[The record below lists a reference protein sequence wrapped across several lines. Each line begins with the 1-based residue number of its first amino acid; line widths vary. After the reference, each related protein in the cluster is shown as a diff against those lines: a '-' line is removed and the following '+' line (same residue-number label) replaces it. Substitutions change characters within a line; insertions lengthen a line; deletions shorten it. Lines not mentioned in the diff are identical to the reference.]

1 MPLSPPSRIDTKATT
16 GWSDDWEEEAHVE
29 ASLPSTPL
37 DQDHPSISR
46 WRPELGSEGDD
57 KCPGADINVLEPRA
71 QQHSKLESGDPV
83 PDRIL
88 AQGQTERH
96 ETIRPAEPAHGNHET
111 ASASNS
117 SQPDHFPRV
126 GREKEEEEEERDVD
140 EEGEKTCRICFTGPE
155 EDGEED
161 TMGRMISPCL
171 CTGSMRNVA
180 HAILRS
186 VNCLNAWRGTGTNA
200 KAHME
205 CPQCHY
211 RYQLRRT
218 LVSGLATSRL
228 ILVLSTGLTF
238 LSITLTVGQILH
250 LMLNKSPAIHRS
262 LIRNYNLRW
271 SPPSFFDV
279 ITGRDNMGFDD
290 FNGGGGNVM
299 IVGGGGTLAFDVFVA
314 SIKTFFELSR
324 SFSNSQDR
332 LSEVLSLPHPM
343 ANFILGLVIR
353 FLLGIAVMGSMS
365 FLSLLLSLSLFG
377 PLQLA
382 NGLRGAGFLGNFGG
396 VRRRIRADTTTAGA
410 GRGPSIGT
418 IMVVG
423 LVVIGAINSMVQV
436 YRGVQSLTGRL
447 LKYVE
452 TQILEVNP
460 HELRK
465 ERLRREKERGE
476 RARRWWIHWLRE
488 KRWMKVVGWKEVY
501 VRARFRLM
509 GLIEG
514 IKRSMNRLVAGGGA
528 GGEENEHLE

>member
-1 MPLSPPSRIDTKATT
+1 MGEQSPKPLFSSTSADWTPPPLHIHTDNEPSTRNA
-16 GWSDDWEEEAHVE
+16 DWEEEEHVE
-29 ASLPSTPL
+29 ASLPSTPH
-37 DQDHPSISR
+37 DYDRPSISR
-46 WRPELGSEGDD
+46 RGSDIVHEECTPSRLEHHELDLEDLPKANYSGH
-57 KCPGADINVLEPRA
+57 ADPTPSIPPTGIHGEQDATDHDTTAEPTPL
-71 QQHSKLESGDPV
+71 QQHNVRQAGGNEN
-83 PDRIL
+83 
-88 AQGQTERH
+88 E
-96 ETIRPAEPAHGNHET
+96 EAEE
-111 ASASNS
+111 
-117 SQPDHFPRV
+117 D
-126 GREKEEEEEERDVD
+126 
-140 EEGEKTCRICFTGPE
+140 EGEKTCRICFTGPD
-155 EDGEED
+155 EDGDED

-171 CTGSMRNVA
+171 CTGSMRYV
-180 HAILRS
+180 H

-218 LVSGLATSRL
+218 LVSGLATSRPIL
-228 ILVLSTGLTF
+228 ILSTGITF

-250 LMLNKSPAIHRS
+250 LMLNKSPAMHRS
-262 LIRNYNLRW
+262 LLRNYNLRW
-271 SPPSFFDV
+271 SPPSIMDV
-279 ITGRDNMGFDD
+279 ITGRDNGAFDD
-290 FNGGGGNVM
+290 FNGGGGGNVM

-332 LSEVLSLPHPM
+332 LSEILSLPHPM

-353 FLLGIAVMGSMS
+353 FMLGIAVMGSMS

-396 VRRRIRADTTTAGA
+396 VRRRFRADTTVGGGGG

-423 LVVIGAINSMVQV
+423 LVVIGAVNSMIQV
-436 YRGVQSLTGRL
+436 YSGVQSLTGRL

-465 ERLRREKERGE
+465 EKLRREKERGE
-476 RARRWWIHWLRE
+476 RARRWWIGWFRE
-488 KRWMKVVGWKEVY
+488 KRWRRAMGWKEVY
-501 VRARFRLM
+501 VRFRFRLM
-509 GLIEG
+509 GLIDG
-514 IKRSMNRLVAGGGA
+514 IKGSMRRLAVGGGN
-528 GGEENEHLE
+528 GEVDHLD